1 MKCNC
6 CNNFMYTSLE
16 RFGAPD
22 APLCIL
28 CWMKGRERSW
38 VFGGPTTFSR
48 FDQAQ
53 VYAEVMG
60 RAQLPLFET
69 PEGKAA

>member
-6 CNNFMYTSLE
+6 CNNVLYTSLE

-28 CWMKGRERSW
+28 CWLKGREHRW
-38 VFGGPTTFSR
+38 PYYGPVTFPSH
-48 FDQAQ
+48 QECQ
-53 VYAEVMG
+53 VYTDMTQG
-60 RAQLPLFET
+60 AQLPLLET
-69 PEGKAA
+69 PERKAA